1 MTQRT
6 WFITGT
12 SSGFGRSLAEAVIKY
27 GDKVVATARKV
38 SDIESLKALAPDRV
52 LTLTLDVHNEYHAEK
67 AVEEAISAFGSID
80 VLVNNAG
87 YGLLGSFE
95 DVTDEQIRNQFE
107 TNVFGLMNITRAVL
121 PVLRKQKSGHI
132 INMSSAAG
140 VTTFPGFSVY
150 CASKFA
156 VEGLSLGLAQ
166 ELEPL
171 GIKMTILEPGA
182 FRTKW
187 ASVTLEQAPT
197 DDMNEYKET
206 AGGIR
211 SWLTS
216 VNGSQPGDPDRAANI
231 IIGLVNSPNPPLQL
245 VLGEQAVQ
253 DVKDR
258 LGTHLKDIEDWS
270 DVSVSS
276 DFEKP
281 YPVDLPI
288 QK

>member
-6 WFITGT
+6 CFITGT

-270 DVSVSS
+270 DVSVSA

>member
-182 FRTKW
+182 FRTNW

>member
-38 SDIESLKALAPDRV
+38 NDIESLKALAPDRV
-52 LTLTLDVHNEYHAEK
+52 LTLTLDVHNEYDAEK
-67 AVEEAISAFGSID
+67 AVEEAISTFGSID

-107 TNVFGLMNITRAVL
+107 TNVFGLMNTTRAVL

-231 IIGLVNSPNPPLQL
+231 IIRLVNSPNPPLQL

-270 DVSVSS
+270 DVSVSA
-276 DFEKP
+276 DFEKS

>member
-38 SDIESLKALAPDRV
+38 SDIESLKTLAPDRV
-52 LTLTLDVHNEYHAEK
+52 LTLTLDVHNEHHAEK
-67 AVEEAISAFGSID
+67 AVEEAISTFGSID

-107 TNVFGLMNITRAVL
+107 TNVFGLMNTTRAVL

-231 IIGLVNSPNPPLQL
+231 IIRLVNSPNPPLQL

-258 LGTHLKDIEDWS
+258 LGTHLNDIEDWS
-270 DVSVSS
+270 DVSVSA